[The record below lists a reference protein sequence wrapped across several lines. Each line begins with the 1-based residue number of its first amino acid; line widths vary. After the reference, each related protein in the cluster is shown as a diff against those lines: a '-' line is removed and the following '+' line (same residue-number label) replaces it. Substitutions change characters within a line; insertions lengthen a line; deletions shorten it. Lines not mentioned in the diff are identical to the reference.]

1 MRVFGQNNTE
11 NFPVFGTMTY
21 HSYWMGEHDFPCFCA
36 KPEVI
41 VRAKRTGIIPEQIE
55 AMQLLLDAQDQ
66 IKQQATA
73 AMFALHEEIELMY
86 EQLDAEADIWEYLK
100 LFQIEV
106 TDQTYYD
113 KDDHGIAIILIFQSL
128 WEEEFCPAIEVKNGK
143 CMEVLSGT

>member
-1 MRVFGQNNTE
+1 MSVFGQNNIE
-11 NFPVFGTMTY
+11 KFPTFGTMIY
-21 HSYWMGEHDFPCFCA
+21 RSYWLGESDFSSFCA

-41 VRAKRTGIIPEQIE
+41 VRAKRTGILPEQIE

-73 AMFALHEEIELMY
+73 AMFTLHEEIELMY
-86 EQLDAEADIWEYLK
+86 EQLDAEVDIWKYLK

-106 TDQTYYD
+106 TSQNYYGKED
-113 KDDHGIAIILIFQSL
+113 ASVAILLIFQSL

-143 CMEVLSGT
+143 CVEVLSGT